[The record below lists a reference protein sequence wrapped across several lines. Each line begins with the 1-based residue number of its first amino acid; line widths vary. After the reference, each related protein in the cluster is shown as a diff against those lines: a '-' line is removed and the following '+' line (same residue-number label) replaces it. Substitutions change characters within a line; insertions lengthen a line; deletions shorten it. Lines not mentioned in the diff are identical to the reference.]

1 MNDPLVLQQANVMTS
16 TLYDSFGFVA
26 DTSPVK
32 DRGLVEV
39 VYQRALQRSPTP
51 REARLAYKILTTQG
65 RSRLCILMFNLN
77 EFVYVP

>member
-1 MNDPLVLQQANVMTS
+1 M
-16 TLYDSFGFVA
+16 
-26 DTSPVK
+26 K
-32 DRGLVEV
+32 DRALVEV

-65 RSRLCILMFNLN
+65 RSRLCLLMFNLN